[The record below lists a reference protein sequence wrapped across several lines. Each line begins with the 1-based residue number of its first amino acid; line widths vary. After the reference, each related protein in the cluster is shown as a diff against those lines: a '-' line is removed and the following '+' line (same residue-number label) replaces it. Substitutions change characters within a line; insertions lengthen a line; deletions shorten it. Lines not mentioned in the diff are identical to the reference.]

1 MPNITPMKTTEL
13 SYFQKALALFKI
25 GYDFIE
31 SLLLALKLETKHLAA
46 IRMMR
51 KRQLR
56 EKGTV

>member
-1 MPNITPMKTTEL
+1 MKTTEL
-13 SYFQKALALFKI
+13 SYFQKTLALFKI

-31 SLLLALKLETKHLAA
+31 SLLLAFKLETKHLAA

-56 EKGTV
+56 EKGIS